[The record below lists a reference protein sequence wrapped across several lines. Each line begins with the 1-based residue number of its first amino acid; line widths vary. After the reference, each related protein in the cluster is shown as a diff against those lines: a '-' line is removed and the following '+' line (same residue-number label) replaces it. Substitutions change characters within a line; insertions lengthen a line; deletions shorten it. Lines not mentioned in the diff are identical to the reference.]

1 MENLNTNLS
10 KEFNRNTP
18 VIFNKK
24 LNKSN
29 LKKLDYI
36 YTDSGK
42 IKHYTPAAQEWYNS
56 IYAYNHNYIKGLPTL
71 DKSLMALLKGYFSMF
86 ISHKILKTKYISKVS
101 RRRSAKKIFIGKGEL
116 KHTSNKVIITFY
128 VYNTERLSLKRTF
141 IKLYK
146 SLYSPKKKYIRINN
160 NRKILT
166 YLNKPLI
173 KYMTLDN
180 KGNMIKDIDGNEI
193 ISYNRPYTIE
203 EFLDS
208 PKNISTKV
216 IKGHI
221 KSSAVK
227 TKETKETEEA
237 KQITFYDAYSFIV
250 ESFIN
255 ETSIYLKAL
264 IKYYG
269 FITNLV
275 EKKILNNNDKY
286 LIYTKFANYFYNYN
300 YPNYDYYKSIAD
312 KSYKK
317 NLYRLQ
323 YLLKIN
329 SVKFEKPFIVKL
341 THLVEKLYNKK
352 VEFNIVNINK
362 VHLNSDIL
370 TQAIVLKA
378 KSKRKNIYNVI
389 KSSLNKVRLSN
400 LSRLS
405 DRVNK
410 FNKDE
415 YLINKIRNTYIN
427 NMLERNIKIDSLNE
441 LLLDYFP
448 WADKL
453 ESKDPLKDSISLKD
467 HIFKDLKHFKLAGV
481 RVEAKG
487 RLSKRFVASR
497 SVFKVYWKGGLRNV
511 DSSFKGLSAVML
523 RGDAKSNVEYS
534 MLKSKVRTGAFGIKG
549 WVSSK

>member
-1 MENLNTNLS
+1 MENLNINLD
-10 KEFNRNTP
+10 KDINTP

-29 LKKLDYI
+29 LRKLNYI
-36 YTDSGK
+36 YADSGK
-42 IKHYTPAAQEWYNS
+42 VKHFTPAAQEWYNS

-86 ISHKILKTKYISKVS
+86 ISHKKLKTKYISKVS
-101 RRRSAKKIFIGKGEL
+101 KRRSAKKIFIGKGEL

-128 VYNTERLSLKRTF
+128 VFNTERISLKRTF

-146 SLYSPKKKYIRINN
+146 SLYSPKKKFIRINN
-160 NRKILT
+160 DRKILT

-193 ISYNRPYTIE
+193 ISYNRPYTVE
-203 EFLDS
+203 EFLNS
-208 PKNISTKV
+208 PKNISTEVRKNY
-216 IKGHI
+216 I
-221 KSSAVK
+221 KSSVIK
-227 TKETKETEEA
+227 TKDIKETEEA

-255 ETSIYLKAL
+255 ETSTYLKAL
-264 IKYYG
+264 IAYYDYL
-269 FITNLV
+269 TNLV
-275 EKKILNNNDKY
+275 ERKILNNNDKY

-300 YPNYDYYKSIAD
+300 YPSYDYYKSIAD
-312 KSYKK
+312 KNYKEK
-317 NLYRLQ
+317 LYRLQ
-323 YLLKIN
+323 YLLKLN
-329 SVKFEKPFIVKL
+329 SVKFEKPFIIKL
-341 THLVEKLYNKK
+341 SHLIEKLYNKK

-362 VHLNSDIL
+362 IHLNSDIL

-378 KSKRKNIYNVI
+378 KTKRKNIYNVL
-389 KSSLNKVRLSN
+389 KSSLNKVRLSD

-405 DRVNK
+405 DRVYK

-415 YLINKIRNTYIN
+415 YLINKIRNTYVN
-427 NMLERNIKIDSLNE
+427 NMLNKSTEIDSLNK

-448 WADKL
+448 WADELK
-453 ESKDPLKDSISLKD
+453 SKNQLKNSISLKD
-467 HIFKDLKHFKLAGV
+467 YIFKNLKHFKLAGV

-534 MLKSKVRTGAFGIKG
+534 ILKSKVRTGAFGIKG

>member
-10 KEFNRNTP
+10 KEFNTNTP

-24 LNKSN
+24 LNKSS

-221 KSSAVK
+221 KSSTVK
-227 TKETKETEEA
+227 TKETKEIEEA

-255 ETSIYLKAL
+255 ETSTYLKAL
-264 IKYYG
+264 IRYYG
-269 FITNLV
+269 YITNLV

-286 LIYTKFANYFYNYN
+286 LIYTKFASYFYNYN
-300 YPNYDYYKSIAD
+300 YPSYDYYKSIAD

-427 NMLERNIKIDSLNE
+427 NMLEKNINIDSLNK

-448 WADKL
+448 WANKL